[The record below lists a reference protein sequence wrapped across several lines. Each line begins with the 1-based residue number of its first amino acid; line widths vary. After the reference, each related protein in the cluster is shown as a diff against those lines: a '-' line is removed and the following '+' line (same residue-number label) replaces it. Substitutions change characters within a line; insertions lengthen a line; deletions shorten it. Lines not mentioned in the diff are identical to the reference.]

1 MPRQVR
7 RYSPEFK
14 EQAVRALLV
23 RGDRCV
29 EDVAA
34 DVGVH
39 SSRLYEWQRA
49 LEERGRN
56 PAMSSNDRRDEGPRG
71 WSAERKLETVMR
83 SLGIPADQLGEVLRR
98 EGVHEAMLD
107 EWKRD
112 MLEGLARRRN
122 DSQGDSKRIAL
133 LERELARKDKAL
145 AETAALLV
153 LQKKVREIWGD
164 EGGGTPPP
172 TAS

>member
-39 SSRLYEWQRA
+39 SSRL
-49 LEERGRN
+49 
-56 PAMSSNDRRDEGPRG
+56 
-71 WSAERKLETVMR
+71 
-83 SLGIPADQLGEVLRR
+83 
-98 EGVHEAMLD
+98 
-107 EWKRD
+107 
-112 MLEGLARRRN
+112 
-122 DSQGDSKRIAL
+122 
-133 LERELARKDKAL
+133 
-145 AETAALLV
+145 
-153 LQKKVREIWGD
+153 
-164 EGGGTPPP
+164 
-172 TAS
+172 